1 VDPVVVSTVVGRPRE
16 EVFEYLADVANH
28 SEFMDHFTMDWH
40 LTREESY
47 GKGAGARFKVDMH
60 LHPGG
65 RFAWGDIT
73 FATVDA
79 PGRIVARGRFGKF
92 GRTRTLTT
100 WELEPEGARSTRVE
114 VSYETEPGI
123 LSDRINEML
132 GARRFWRRKLR
143 RALSRLARILEEDRG
158 RGVRTTI
165 AGGARKPASAYR
177 FE

>member
-1 VDPVVVSTVVGRPRE
+1 VDPVVVSIVVGRPQA

-28 SEFMDHFTMDWH
+28 SEFMDHFTEDWH

-47 GKGAGARFKVDMH
+47 GQGAGARFKVDI
-60 LHPGG
+60 HPGG

-73 FATVDA
+73 FATVYA
-79 PGRIVARGRFGKF
+79 PNRIVARGRFGKY

-100 WELEPEGARSTRVE
+100 WELEPAGARSTRVE

-132 GARRFWRRKLR
+132 GARRFWRRKLNR
-143 RALSRLARILEEDRG
+143 SLSRVQRILEEGRG
-158 RGVRTTI
+158 RGARTTI
-165 AGGARKPASAYR
+165 AGGPRKPASAYR

>member
-16 EVFEYLADVANH
+16 QVFEYLADVANH
-28 SEFMDHFTMDWH
+28 SEFMDHFTEHWH
-40 LTREESY
+40 LTREESF
-47 GKGAGARFKVDMH
+47 GAGAGARFKVDI
-60 LHPGG
+60 HPGG

-79 PGRIVARGRFGKF
+79 PAKIVARGRFGKF

-100 WELEPEGARSTRVE
+100 WELQPQGERSTRVQ

-143 RALSRLARILEEDRG
+143 RSLSRLVRILEEGRG